1 MSLCECH
8 VCKSRHLQRPEKRAR
23 SPRAVPSSDLPG
35 HQAGTRC
42 TYIHGSKKATKKKE
56 KNKASRKQRTT
67 KIKLKMIF

>member
-8 VCKSRHLQRPEKRAR
+8 VYKSRYLQRPEKSTR
-23 SPRAVPSSDLPG
+23 SLRAVPSSDLPG

-42 TYIHGSKKATKKKE
+42 TYIHGSKKE

-67 KIKLKMIF
+67 KIK